1 MSQQPQPALSELV
14 ATQSVLE
21 LMKNDL
27 DLAADGIVED
37 NQTLTKMR
45 AVHNAARGL
54 HDIIRTF
61 PTARRVA

>member
-1 MSQQPQPALSELV
+1 MPQEIQPALSQLVEL
-14 ATQSVLE
+14 QSVLE

-61 PTARRVA
+61 PTARRAA

>member
-1 MSQQPQPALSELV
+1 MSQEIQPALSELV

-61 PTARRVA
+61 PTARRAA

>member
-1 MSQQPQPALSELV
+1 MSQEIQPALSELV
-14 ATQSVLE
+14 ATQGVLE

-37 NQTLTKMR
+37 NQTLTKLR

-61 PTARRVA
+61 PTARGAA

>member
-1 MSQQPQPALSELV
+1 MSQEIQPALSELV
-14 ATQSVLE
+14 ATQGVLE

-61 PTARRVA
+61 PTARRAA

>member
-1 MSQQPQPALSELV
+1 MSQEIQPALSELV
-14 ATQSVLE
+14 ETQSVLE
-21 LMKNDL
+21 QMKNDL

-61 PTARRVA
+61 PTARRAA

>member
-1 MSQQPQPALSELV
+1 MSQEIQPALSELV

-21 LMKNDL
+21 MMKNDL
-27 DLAADGIVED
+27 DLASYGIVED

-61 PTARRVA
+61 PTARRAA

>member
-1 MSQQPQPALSELV
+1 MSTPTQPALSELV

>member
-1 MSQQPQPALSELV
+1 MSQEIQPALSQLV
-14 ATQSVLE
+14 ETQSVLE
-21 LMKNDL
+21 QMKNDL

-61 PTARRVA
+61 PTARRAA

>member
-1 MSQQPQPALSELV
+1 MSQEIQPALSELV

-45 AVHNAARGL
+45 AVHNAAWGL

-61 PTARRVA
+61 PTARRAA

>member
-1 MSQQPQPALSELV
+1 MSQEIQPALSELV

-61 PTARRVA
+61 PTVRRAA